1 MAGKGKS
8 VLMVIAPSKF
18 RDEECLV
25 PKEIL
30 ERAGAK
36 VTIAS
41 KGVHESTG
49 MLGATVAVEKDI
61 SGINVDNYN
70 AIVFVGGSGASA
82 YFNDPTALK
91 IAKEAYEKRKV
102 VAAICIAPTILANA
116 GILSGKRATASFS
129 ESSTLRAKGV
139 YYTNEEVTTDG
150 TIITGKGPAASKSFG
165 DAIARALGYVEL
177 RKVIK
182 KIEQESDLET

>member
-49 MLGATVAVEKDI
+49 MLGATVSVDKDLAHV
-61 SGINVDNYN
+61 NVDEYN
-70 AIVFVGGSGASA
+70 AIVFVGGSGSA
-82 YFNDPTALK
+82 VYFNDPTALK
-91 IAKEAYEKRKV
+91 IAKDAYEKRKV

-116 GILSGKRATASFS
+116 GILAGKRATASFS

-139 YYTNEEVTTDG
+139 YYTNENVTIDG
-150 TIITGKGPAASKSFG
+150 TIITGKGPAAAQAFG
-165 DAIARALGYVEL
+165 EALAKALGYVEL